1 MPSDPPEVG
10 QVLDAPWFTDGLR
23 EVAGR
28 NDLAYPSALDE
39 AAGHLREMAA
49 THGEHAGELWSRFGR
64 WILRAYDV
72 VVDEEA
78 LRRLRA
84 LDRRHSLILLPAHRS
99 YLDTWVAPGT
109 LAANG
114 ISPQF
119 ALGGANLN
127 FFPFGTVASRTGL
140 VFIRRSTRELPVYRF
155 ALRSYI
161 GQLIRNRA
169 NIGWSIEGGRTRTG
183 KLRPPVYGVMRYVL
197 DAVEAVD
204 GPEVL
209 IVPMSIVYDQ
219 LHEVATMTSEARG
232 GRKRPEDIRWLWT
245 FARSQRRRLGRAY
258 VDIGEPIRVRERLT
272 ELCADEASRSTVV
285 ERISLDVC
293 HRINRAT
300 PVTATAVV
308 SLAMLGAD
316 RALTLD
322 EVLATVAP
330 LARYIAARG
339 WPVAGAALLTD
350 RATIRRTLQEMV
362 ASGVLTAYD
371 GGTETVWII
380 GDDQHLVAAFYRN
393 TVLHVLVNRAIGEL
407 ALQGAAE
414 VEGEARR
421 TTWHE
426 MMRIRELLKFEFF
439 FPNRRDY
446 SEEMEEE
453 LVLIEPDARAKAAS
467 FDASDVERWLAS
479 CRPLLAHLVLRPYL
493 DAYLV
498 VADRLAADDAGPDG
512 ERFDEERFL
521 DECLRVGRQWALQ
534 RRLASEESVSL
545 ELFRNALRLAR
556 HRDLVESTEPDLPAR
571 RRAFAEELRLAVR
584 RVAAIAEL
592 ARTHAGVEA

>member
-49 THGEHAGELWSRFGR
+49 THGERAGELWSRFGR

>member
-1 MPSDPPEVG
+1 MPNDAPEVG
-10 QVLDAPWFTDGLR
+10 QVLEAPWFADGLQ

-39 AAGHLREMAA
+39 AAGYLREMAA
-49 THGEHAGELWSRFGR
+49 THSEHAGELWSRFGR
-64 WILRAYDV
+64 WIMRAYDV

-78 LRRLRA
+78 LRRLRT

-127 FFPFGTVASRTGL
+127 FFPFGTIASRTGL

-204 GPEVL
+204 GPEVM

-245 FARSQRRRLGRAY
+245 FARSQQRRLGRAY
-258 VDIGEPIRVRERLT
+258 VDIGEPIPVRERLA
-272 ELCADEASRSTVV
+272 ELCGDAASRSTVV

-350 RATIRRTLQEMV
+350 RATVRRTLQEMV

-371 GGTETVWII
+371 GGTETVWTI
-380 GDDQHLVAAFYRN
+380 GEDQHLVAAFYRN
-393 TVLHVLVNRAIGEL
+393 TVVHVLVNRAIGEL
-407 ALQGAAE
+407 ALQAAVE

-446 SEEMEEE
+446 AEEMEEE

-479 CRPLLAHLVLRPYL
+479 CRPLLAHLVLRPFL

-498 VADRLAADDAGPDG
+498 VADRLAADDPGPDG

-556 HRDLVESTEPDLPAR
+556 HRDLVESTEPDLPER
-571 RRAFAEELRLAVR
+571 RRAFAEELRLTAR

-592 ARTHAGVEA
+592 ARTHAGVET